1 MAHHTGDP
9 ANAKPMDVI
18 NYVVNNKEQCS
29 YHAMIHP
36 NGDIYE
42 IADLNKVTWHA
53 GE

>member
-1 MAHHTGDP
+1 MAHHTGDA

-18 NYVVNNKEQCS
+18 NYVVNNPEQSS
-29 YHAMIHP
+29 YHVMIHP